1 MSKHIF
7 NINNQICKEQN
18 SKVIELSK
26 KYVNFIQ
33 DLNKQRKSSSKNF
46 YILIKNSKESIKI
59 ENLNYEERAIE
70 ELNEKYFKIKECIS
84 RCGNVALE
92 YEDVEEVK
100 EILFSFF
107 NTRIYMNNWKILDTY
122 K

>member
-1 MSKHIF
+1 M
-7 NINNQICKEQN
+7 NKEQE
-18 SKVIELSK
+18 SSIIKLSK
-26 KYVNFIQ
+26 QYINFIQ
-33 DLNKQRKSSSKNF
+33 NINKQKKSSSKNF

-59 ENLNYEERAIE
+59 ENLDYEERAIG

-92 YEDVEEVK
+92 YEEIEEIK

-107 NTRIYMNNWKILDTY
+107 NTRMYMNN
-122 K
+122 

>member
-59 ENLNYEERAIE
+59 ENLDYEERAIE

-107 NTRIYMNNWKILDTY
+107 NTRIYMNN
-122 K
+122 